1 MIASHPSRRGAAL
14 ASSALV
20 TLLLTVGAWAAPVAN
35 DEVATAKPPA
45 SNAGTWSH
53 AFVAYGEPKYPRD
66 FKSFDYVNPN
76 APKGGTLYLGN
87 PDRRT
92 SFDKYN
98 PFTTKGSEPTGV
110 VILMFETLAVRSG
123 DEPGTIYGLLAEE
136 MLVPPDRSSITFR
149 LNPKARFNNGDPV
162 LAADVKHSFD
172 MMTSKGASPA
182 YRSQYDGVKGA
193 VVLDERT
200 IRFDLTDRTHDTIIN
215 VGTIPVFSRKWGL
228 GADGKPK
235 PFDQV
240 IDEYPITSGPYTIAG
255 TDSGRRIDFALDPN
269 YWARDLNVRR
279 GQFNFDRIVYRLFR
293 DRSIS
298 MEAFK
303 AGEFDIIQEFTPQQY
318 VRLHDG
324 PKWRD
329 GRIIKKNFEYGMGKG
344 MQAYLLNLRRPIF
357 QDIRVREA
365 LDYSYDFEKINLYN
379 QRRRSYS
386 LFSNSDFAATG
397 LPGPGEL
404 KLLEPFRAQVP
415 PEVFGPSY
423 QPPRTDTGPNALR
436 ENLKKA
442 RALLEEAGWKV
453 AADGVLRNAKG
464 EPFEFEYL
472 EPESSNQFRTV
483 IWQRNL
489 AKLGINLKSRIVDFA
504 LYRKRLETFDFDTVT
519 IRTPD
524 FALPSALDYQ
534 ESLGSKAATEEGSN
548 NFRGLKNPAVDA
560 MVAAMSGAKTY
571 EELRDASRALDRIVT
586 FGHYQVPQL
595 YAPWYSVSYWN
606 KFGIPKTYPKYYT
619 IDESGDWPVWAVTA
633 WWSKDAEAMVGQ
645 ASGAP
650 KS

>member
-1 MIASHPSRRGAAL
+1 MTPVSILPAR
-14 ASSALV
+14 
-20 TLLLTVGAWAAPVAN
+20 WAAVMLMLAA
-35 DEVATAKPPA
+35 ATVCAAPA
-45 SNAGTWSH
+45 VREAAAPKEAPAAAAGTWSH
-53 AFVAYGEPKYPRD
+53 AFATFGEPRYPRG
-66 FKSFDYVNPN
+66 FTSFDYVNPD

-98 PFTTKGSEPTGV
+98 PYTIKGSEPTGV
-110 VILMFETLAVRSG
+110 LILMFEALAVRSG

-149 LNPKARFNNGDPV
+149 LNPRARFNNGDPV

-172 MMTSKGASPA
+172 MMISKGASPA
-182 YRSQYDGVKGA
+182 YRALYEGVKSA
-193 VVLDERT
+193 TVQDERT
-200 IRFDLTDRTHDTIIN
+200 IRFDLTDRTADTIIN
-215 VGTIPVFSRKWGL
+215 VGTMPVFSRKWGA
-228 GADGKPK
+228 GPDGKPK

-240 IDEYPITSGPYTIAG
+240 IDEYPITSGPYTIAS

-279 GQFNFDRIVYRLFR
+279 GQFNFEKIIYRLFR
-293 DRSIS
+293 DRSIA
-298 MEAFK
+298 MEGFK
-303 AGEFDIIQEFTPQQY
+303 AGEFDIIQEFVPQMY

-324 PKWRD
+324 AKWRD
-329 GRIIKKNFEYGMGKG
+329 GRIVKKNFEYGMGKG
-344 MQAYLLNLRRPIF
+344 MQAYLLNLRHPIF
-357 QDIRVREA
+357 QDPRVREA
-365 LDYSYDFEKINLYN
+365 LDYSYDFEKINLFN
-379 QRRRSYS
+379 QRKRSYS

-415 PEVFGPSY
+415 PEAFGPSY

-442 RALLEEAGWKV
+442 RALLESAGWKV
-453 AADGVLRNAKG
+453 ADDGVLRNAKG
-464 EPFEFEYL
+464 EAFEFEYL

-483 IWQRNL
+483 TWQRNL

-504 LYRKRLETFDFDTVT
+504 LYRKRLETFDFDTIT
-519 IRTPD
+519 IRVPD

-534 ESLGSKAATEEGSN
+534 ESLGSKSAKEEGSN
-548 NFRGLKNPAVDA
+548 NFRGLANPAVDA
-560 MVAAMSGAKTY
+560 MLAAMTNARTY
-571 EELRDASRALDRIVT
+571 EDLRDACRALDRLVM

-595 YAPWYSVSYWN
+595 YAPWYSISYWN
-606 KFGIPKTYPKYYT
+606 KFGIPTTAPKYYT

-633 WWSKDAEAMVGQ
+633 WWSKDAEARMGQ
-645 ASGAP
+645 ASGPP

>member
-1 MIASHPSRRGAAL
+1 M
-14 ASSALV
+14 
-20 TLLLTVGAWAAPVAN
+20 
-35 DEVATAKPPA
+35 
-45 SNAGTWSH
+45 
-53 AFVAYGEPKYPRD
+53 
-66 FKSFDYVNPN
+66 
-76 APKGGTLYLGN
+76 
-87 PDRRT
+87 
-92 SFDKYN
+92 
-98 PFTTKGSEPTGV
+98 
-110 VILMFETLAVRSG
+110 
-123 DEPGTIYGLLAEE
+123 
-136 MLVPPDRSSITFR
+136 
-149 LNPKARFNNGDPV
+149 
-162 LAADVKHSFD
+162 
-172 MMTSKGASPA
+172 
-182 YRSQYDGVKGA
+182 
-193 VVLDERT
+193 
-200 IRFDLTDRTHDTIIN
+200 
-215 VGTIPVFSRKWGL
+215 

-240 IDEYPITSGPYTIAG
+240 IDEYPITSGPYTIASA
-255 TDSGRRIDFALDPN
+255 DSGRRIDFALDPN

-279 GQFNFDRIVYRLFR
+279 GQFNFERIVYRLFR

-303 AGEFDIIQEFTPQQY
+303 AGEFEIIQEFTPQQY

-324 PKWRD
+324 AKWRD
-329 GRIIKKNFEYGMGKG
+329 GRIVKKNFEYGMGKG

-357 QDIRVREA
+357 QDARVREA

-386 LFSNSDFAATG
+386 LFSNSDFAADG
-397 LPGPGEL
+397 MPGPGEL
-404 KLLEPFRAQVP
+404 KLLEPFRAQLP
-415 PEVFGPSY
+415 PEVFGTSY

-504 LYRKRLETFDFDTVT
+504 LYRKRLETFDFDTIT

-534 ESLGSKAATEEGSN
+534 EIAGLQGGGRAGFQQLPGS
-548 NFRGLKNPAVDA
+548 
-560 MVAAMSGAKTY
+560 
-571 EELRDASRALDRIVT
+571 
-586 FGHYQVPQL
+586 Q
-595 YAPWYSVSYWN
+595 
-606 KFGIPKTYPKYYT
+606 
-619 IDESGDWPVWAVTA
+619 ESGGRRDGGRDEQREDLRGAARCVPRTRPDRHVRTLPGAAALRAVVFGFLLEQVRHPQDLPQVLHDRRIQRLA
-633 WWSKDAEAMVGQ
+633 GLGGDGLVEQGCGGEDEPGI
-645 ASGAP
+645 ASPEVLMRPPAC
-650 KS
+650 

>member
-1 MIASHPSRRGAAL
+1 MIFASTLCGRAG
-14 ASSALV
+14 V
-20 TLLLTVGAWAAPVAN
+20 TCAVVLPLLLAASAWAAPAVKEAP
-35 DEVATAKPPA
+35 TAKESPA
-45 SNAGTWSH
+45 ATGGTWSH
-53 AFVAYGEPKYPRD
+53 AFTAYGDPKYPRD
-66 FKSFDYVNPN
+66 FKNFDYVNPD

-98 PFTTKGSEPTGV
+98 PYTIKGSEPTGV
-110 VILMFETLAVRSG
+110 LILMFETLAVRSG

-162 LAADVKHSFD
+162 TAADVKHSFD
-172 MMTSKGASPA
+172 MMISKGASPA
-182 YRSQYDGVKGA
+182 VRAQYDGVKGA

-200 IRFDLTDRTHDTIIN
+200 IRFDLKDRTHDTIIN
-215 VGTIPVFSRKWGL
+215 VGTLPVFSHKWGM

-240 IDEYPITSGPYTIAG
+240 IDEYPITSGPYTIASA
-255 TDSGRRIDFALDPN
+255 DSGRRIDFALDPN

-279 GQFNFDRIVYRLFR
+279 GQFNFERIVYRLFR

-303 AGEFDIIQEFTPQQY
+303 AGEFEIIQEFTPQQY

-324 PKWRD
+324 AKWRD
-329 GRIIKKNFEYGMGKG
+329 GRIVKKNFEYGMGKG

-357 QDIRVREA
+357 QDARVREA

-386 LFSNSDFAATG
+386 LFSNSDFAADG
-397 LPGPGEL
+397 MPGPGEL
-404 KLLEPFRAQVP
+404 ELLEPFRAQLP
-415 PEVFGPSY
+415 PEVFGTSY

-489 AKLGINLKSRIVDFA
+489 
-504 LYRKRLETFDFDTVT
+504 
-519 IRTPD
+519 
-524 FALPSALDYQ
+524 
-534 ESLGSKAATEEGSN
+534 
-548 NFRGLKNPAVDA
+548 
-560 MVAAMSGAKTY
+560 
-571 EELRDASRALDRIVT
+571 
-586 FGHYQVPQL
+586 
-595 YAPWYSVSYWN
+595 
-606 KFGIPKTYPKYYT
+606 
-619 IDESGDWPVWAVTA
+619 
-633 WWSKDAEAMVGQ
+633 GQ
-645 ASGAP
+645 ARHQPQVRASSTSRSTGSGSRP
-650 KS
+650 STST